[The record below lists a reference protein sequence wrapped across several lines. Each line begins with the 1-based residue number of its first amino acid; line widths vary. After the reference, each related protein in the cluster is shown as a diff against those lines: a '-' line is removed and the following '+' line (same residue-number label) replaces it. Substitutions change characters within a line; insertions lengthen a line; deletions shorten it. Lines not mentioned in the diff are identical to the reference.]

1 MTLTP
6 TVRTLLTVLAAA
18 VTVVGGLIASG
29 ELTDLPSWVGIVLAA
44 VSATLGALGITPP
57 QAGGV
62 QQSVSNPRVV
72 DE

>member
-6 TVRTLLTVLAAA
+6 TVRTILTVLATALS
-18 VTVVGGLIASG
+18 VFGGLIAAG
-29 ELTDLPSWVGIVLAA
+29 EVTDLPSWVGIVIASASAILA
-44 VSATLGALGITPP
+44 ALGITPP

-72 DE
+72 D